1 MNTIKISYD
10 DQGYRVKPSG
20 DEVGRISNKIA
31 RSARKFDRGELK
43 RVITKIGSE
52 GCTFCPATFKNGK
65 RNKDN
70 FEQQQLFALD
80 FDNKDPGR
88 KVSFEDIRERAD
100 QNELSILFAYD
111 TLSSTDHDK
120 FRVVF
125 ANDVPIHDRRVAEAV
140 QLALGEMFPEADPS
154 CFKDASKLYYG
165 GKKLIYYDDSL
176 PETSIESVF
185 RNYTYYTRKKY
196 KDNHYKEHI
205 RGFSKKTGIALTEK
219 GLLDVTVTD
228 HLPETDDPTEDHGAT
243 QYSTN
248 GKNSP
253 IAIIYDKS
261 NSNIIEDG
269 EIFPNKYYLINFS
282 STRNSSVKTPGEKS
296 KNHKKYRSGVL
307 RDMDKCKLFLDF
319 ANGSRKL
326 PHHELFGIATNLIP
340 VETGTKYFMKTIFE
354 YPNLY
359 PDDVKNG
366 KWEADLSYMEQNDY
380 YPQACDKYC
389 PYHKECIHCKNILST
404 VHPKRGS
411 MERVS
416 GCHEEF
422 CSLKEMQDDIYNAV
436 NRAFYAS
443 GRQFYIIKAQVGGG
457 KSHSYIKL
465 MKENSD
471 TRFIIA
477 VPTNLLKEEIYE
489 NAKSQGIKVRKT
501 PSLEKIKDEIPD
513 EMWEHIQKL
522 YKRGRH
528 RLVHPYIKKRLEK
541 EKIPCLEE
549 YLKEREKLKT
559 WDGCV
564 ITTHRYLLS
573 MDKRRIDEFD
583 AVIVDEDILFKSII
597 SNQGEISIPKLDIL
611 MKKTENCQLK
621 EKIRK
626 ILKDAE
632 TQSCIGTQGFEW
644 DATGGDKATTPFDL
658 PAFCSAEQF
667 YVRKKEDEKNLKK
680 DTVAFLKPVDFPGE
694 KYIIVSATADKE
706 IYEWYFGKGNVDFYE
721 CKKAEY
727 MGELKQYCGKSMSRT
742 CLANNPGMVESLMHR
757 FGMGG
762 DNVITF
768 MNQGIG
774 ELHFGNTEGS
784 NMLEGQDILVIGTPY
799 HAEFIYKLAAFSMG
813 LEFDEDEKMQPQTIS
828 HNGYR
833 FQFTTFQDE
842 GLRKVHL
849 WMIESELEQAV
860 GRARLLRN
868 RCEVHL
874 FSNFPL
880 NQSEMVEDFDY
891 KGI

>member
-31 RSARKFDRGELK
+31 RSAKKFDRGELK
-43 RVITKIGSE
+43 RIITKIGSE

-307 RDMDKCKLFLDF
+307 RDMDKCKLFHDF

-366 KWEADLSYMEQNDY
+366 
-380 YPQACDKYC
+380 
-389 PYHKECIHCKNILST
+389 
-404 VHPKRGS
+404 
-411 MERVS
+411 
-416 GCHEEF
+416 
-422 CSLKEMQDDIYNAV
+422 
-436 NRAFYAS
+436 
-443 GRQFYIIKAQVGGG
+443 
-457 KSHSYIKL
+457 
-465 MKENSD
+465 
-471 TRFIIA
+471 
-477 VPTNLLKEEIYE
+477 
-489 NAKSQGIKVRKT
+489 
-501 PSLEKIKDEIPD
+501 
-513 EMWEHIQKL
+513 
-522 YKRGRH
+522 
-528 RLVHPYIKKRLEK
+528 
-541 EKIPCLEE
+541 
-549 YLKEREKLKT
+549 
-559 WDGCV
+559 
-564 ITTHRYLLS
+564 
-573 MDKRRIDEFD
+573 
-583 AVIVDEDILFKSII
+583 
-597 SNQGEISIPKLDIL
+597 
-611 MKKTENCQLK
+611 
-621 EKIRK
+621 
-626 ILKDAE
+626 
-632 TQSCIGTQGFEW
+632 
-644 DATGGDKATTPFDL
+644 
-658 PAFCSAEQF
+658 
-667 YVRKKEDEKNLKK
+667 
-680 DTVAFLKPVDFPGE
+680 
-694 KYIIVSATADKE
+694 
-706 IYEWYFGKGNVDFYE
+706 
-721 CKKAEY
+721 
-727 MGELKQYCGKSMSRT
+727 
-742 CLANNPGMVESLMHR
+742 
-757 FGMGG
+757 
-762 DNVITF
+762 TF
-768 MNQGIG
+768 
-774 ELHFGNTEGS
+774 
-784 NMLEGQDILVIGTPY
+784 
-799 HAEFIYKLAAFSMG
+799 
-813 LEFDEDEKMQPQTIS
+813 
-828 HNGYR
+828 R
-833 FQFTTFQDE
+833 
-842 GLRKVHL
+842 
-849 WMIESELEQAV
+849 
-860 GRARLLRN
+860 
-868 RCEVHL
+868 
-874 FSNFPL
+874 
-880 NQSEMVEDFDY
+880 
-891 KGI
+891 